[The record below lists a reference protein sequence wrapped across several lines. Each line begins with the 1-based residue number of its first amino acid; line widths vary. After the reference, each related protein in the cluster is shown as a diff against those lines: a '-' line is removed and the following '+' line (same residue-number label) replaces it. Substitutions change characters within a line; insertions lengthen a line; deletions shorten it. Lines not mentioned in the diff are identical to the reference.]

1 MPPKPRG
8 DTALTG
14 AERTRLYRARL
25 ALDAEAT
32 GLEAGKPKAPKPKP
46 PKPSPPVDR
55 RSRIARWNAAVRT
68 LTDLLNEYDNWQDS
82 LPASLRDSPTA
93 ERLAAVTDLRAQVD
107 DLAAAELPRGFGR
120 D

>member
-8 DTALTG
+8 DAALTG

-32 GLEAGKPKAPKPKP
+32 GLEAEAAGKPKPTPK
-46 PKPSPPVDR
+46 PPVDR

-68 LTDLLNEYDNWQDS
+68 LTDLLNEYDNWQGS

>member
-8 DTALTG
+8 DAALTG

-25 ALDAEAT
+25 ALDAEA
-32 GLEAGKPKAPKPKP
+32 AGKPNAPKPKP
-46 PKPSPPVDR
+46 PVGR
-55 RSRIARWNAAVRT
+55 RSRVARWNAAVRT

-82 LPASLRDSPTA
+82 LPQSMRDSPTA
-93 ERLAAVTDLRAQVD
+93 ERLAAVNDLRAQVD
-107 DLAAAELPRGFGR
+107 DLAAAELPRGFDR